1 MIEKLEMVAFHGFKS
16 KALDEITSMK
26 MVENPN
32 WTIESLKCQWKDI
45 CGQEGD
51 KQRKRA
57 AA

>member
-1 MIEKLEMVAFHGFKS
+1 MVAFHGFKS